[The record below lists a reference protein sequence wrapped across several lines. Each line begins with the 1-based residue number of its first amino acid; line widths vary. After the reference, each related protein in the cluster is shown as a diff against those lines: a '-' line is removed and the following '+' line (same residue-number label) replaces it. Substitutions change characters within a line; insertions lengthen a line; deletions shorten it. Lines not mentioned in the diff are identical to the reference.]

1 VALHYRCLS
10 PGWGGR
16 RARRDRIG
24 TFGSKLRANRLLRV
38 VAGGFARALRAVL
51 AIACPF
57 LVQPHPCRRAPA
69 PHMLMRMN
77 TSHDVAVA
85 VVGAGPV
92 GATLACALAEAGVPT
107 AVIDRAPL
115 PPMEDPGF
123 DGRAYAVAR
132 GSKAVLEAAGIWARL
147 GDRPCP
153 ILGIRVSDGAPG
165 RPASP
170 FTLDFDPE
178 DLPESEG
185 KPFGWL
191 VEARHLRIALNAQLP
206 RIPNLLCFA
215 PAALQ
220 SVTRDESGAT
230 LTLADGTRIAARLVV
245 AAEGR
250 ESPLREAAGI
260 RVTRF
265 AYRQA
270 ALVCAVAHERPH
282 NHVAVEHFLPAGPF
296 AILPL
301 PDGPLLPSPPGF
313 GGRGSGEGERAAQ
326 EALGG
331 SARHPHPGHWSLRA
345 QSLSGE
351 GDARTG
357 EATSPAAEH
366 RSAIVWT
373 DRPETILRAKNMTD
387 AALAREIARRFGDF
401 LGAVRPI
408 GLRWHYPLAALHA
421 HRYTA
426 TRLALAGD
434 AAHGIHPIAG
444 QGLNLGFR
452 DAGVLAELV
461 TGAWN
466 AKLDPGGPQVLR
478 QYERQRRPANLAML
492 FATDALDRLFSTDF
506 PPVRIARGLGIS
518 AVDRLPRLKR
528 FFMRT
533 AMGL

>member
-1 VALHYRCLS
+1 M
-10 PGWGGR
+10 
-16 RARRDRIG
+16 
-24 TFGSKLRANRLLRV
+24 LRSMSTV
-38 VAGGFARALRAVL
+38 
-51 AIACPF
+51 
-57 LVQPHPCRRAPA
+57 
-69 PHMLMRMN
+69 
-77 TSHDVAVA
+77 HDVAVA

-92 GATLACALAEAGVPT
+92 GATLACALAESGVPT

-147 GDRPCP
+147 GEKPCP

-170 FTLDFDPE
+170 FTLDFDPD
-178 DLPESEG
+178 DLPEGEG
-185 KPFGWL
+185 DPFGWL

-206 RIPNLLCFA
+206 RIANLRCFA
-215 PAALQ
+215 PATLEA
-220 SVTRDESGAT
+220 VARDESGAT
-230 LTLADGTRIAARLVV
+230 LRLADGTRIAARLVV

-270 ALVCAVAHERPH
+270 ALVCAVAHARPH
-282 NHVAVEHFLPAGPF
+282 GNVAVEHFLPAGPF

-301 PDGPLLPSPPGF
+301 PDGEAH
-313 GGRGSGEGERAAQ
+313 GEDG
-326 EALGG
+326 
-331 SARHPHPGHWSLRA
+331 
-345 QSLSGE
+345 
-351 GDARTG
+351 
-357 EATSPAAEH
+357 AEH

-373 DRPETILRAKNMTD
+373 DRPEVILRARNLDD
-387 AALAREIARRFGDF
+387 AALGREIARRFGDF

-408 GLRWHYPLAALHA
+408 GQRWHYPLAALHA

-426 TRLALAGD
+426 TRLALGGD

-452 DAGVLAELV
+452 DAGVLAGLV

-466 AKLDPGGPQVLR
+466 AKLDPGAADLLA
-478 QYERQRRPANLAML
+478 QYERARRPANLAML
-492 FATDALDRLFSTDF
+492 FATDALDRLFSTSF
-506 PPVRIARGLGIS
+506 PPVRLARGLGIS

>member
-1 VALHYRCLS
+1 MTETR
-10 PGWGGR
+10 
-16 RARRDRIG
+16 
-24 TFGSKLRANRLLRV
+24 
-38 VAGGFARALRAVL
+38 
-51 AIACPF
+51 
-57 LVQPHPCRRAPA
+57 
-69 PHMLMRMN
+69 
-77 TSHDVAVA
+77 DVAVA

-178 DLPESEG
+178 DLPDGEG
-185 KPFGWL
+185 EPFGWL

-206 RIPNLLCFA
+206 RIENLRCFA
-215 PAALQ
+215 PAT
-220 SVTRDESGAT
+220 VTAVAREAEGAT
-230 LTLADGTRIAARLVV
+230 ITLADGTSMRAKLIV

-301 PDGPLLPSPPGF
+301 PDGLLLPSPPGF
-313 GGRGSGEGERAAQ
+313 GGRGSGEGELARQ
-326 EALGG
+326 TALGG
-331 SARHPHPGHWSLRA
+331 SASHPHPDPLPE
-345 QSLSGE
+345 GE
-351 GDARTG
+351 GEGRKG
-357 EATSPAAEH
+357 EGGAAAIEH

-373 DRPETILRAKNMTD
+373 DRPEVILRARQLDD
-387 AALAREIARRFGDF
+387 AALGREIARRFGDF

-461 TGAWN
+461 IGAWH
-466 AKLDPGGPQVLR
+466 AKLDPGGPDVLR
-478 QYERQRRPANLAML
+478 QYERRRRPANLAML

-528 FFMRT
+528 FFMRS